1 MDYDSLYFLSS
12 QNDTVTSLY
21 KIKTCCFFS
30 KPFNFDQ
37 CIKHLEET
45 ERMKIIRNNDIN
57 EFKNNNSY
65 IYYDTFTNKS
75 PRCDVLYRKINDC
88 YFVENDK
95 YFEKFTKFYF
105 TLYSAIFPNI
115 GLKKIKLNLNEL
127 RNSSSEFNIDFQAI
141 VATAGINSSQTN
153 NFVHENSIEMNFEKN
168 KNDLQT
174 MDAINNSDD
183 VVDYIFKNIL
193 PIKHELFIPSIKSE
207 LDLIKNRTDH
217 KLSDFNKTLKVENT
231 NSKSIKLNIT
241 KNFQVGDDLGL
252 LASYSNDNHISHD
265 VNFELYFYDL
275 TIPSPEKKVS
285 QEISNN
291 NSNINFYI
299 SVDPQFK
306 GPWPTKCT
314 EKEVRNNVTTF
325 GKAEEIAKELILK
338 DPKNSIIEIVE
349 NLSFPRWTY
358 IVKRFVI
365 GENTSDI
372 HVGNGRRYVAFD
384 ADNFRDREHIF
395 NRLKK
400 EGYYKNY

>member
-1 MDYDSLYFLSS
+1 MEYDSLYFLSS
-12 QNDTVTSLY
+12 QNDSITSLY
-21 KIKTCCFFS
+21 RIKTCCFFS
-30 KPFNFDQ
+30 KPFNFDE

-45 ERMKIIRNNDIN
+45 ERMKIIRNNDIEN
-57 EFKNNNSY
+57 FKNTNSF
-65 IYYDTFTNKS
+65 IYYDNFTNKT
-75 PRCDVLYRKINDC
+75 PTCDVLYRKINDC
-88 YFVENDK
+88 YFVENGK

-168 KNDLQT
+168 KNDLQI
-174 MDAINNSDD
+174 MDAINKSDD

-231 NSKSIKLNIT
+231 NSRNIKLNIT
-241 KNFQVGDDLGL
+241 KNFQVGEDLGL
-252 LASYSNDNHISHD
+252 LAGYSNENHISHD

-275 TIPSPEKKVS
+275 TEPI
-285 QEISNN
+285 QG
-291 NSNINFYI
+291 INFYI
-299 SVDPQFK
+299 SIDPQIK
-306 GPWPTKCT
+306 GPWPIGCT
-314 EKEVRNNVTTF
+314 EKEVRNNINTF
-325 GKAEEIAKELILK
+325 EKAEEIAKELISK
-338 DPKNSIIEIVE
+338 DPKTSIIEIVE

-358 IVKRFVI
+358 IVKRFAI
-365 GENTSDI
+365 GENISDI

-384 ADNFRDREHIF
+384 ADNFRDKEHIF

>member
-1 MDYDSLYFLSS
+1 M
-12 QNDTVTSLY
+12 
-21 KIKTCCFFS
+21 
-30 KPFNFDQ
+30 
-37 CIKHLEET
+37 
-45 ERMKIIRNNDIN
+45 
-57 EFKNNNSY
+57 
-65 IYYDTFTNKS
+65 
-75 PRCDVLYRKINDC
+75 
-88 YFVENDK
+88 
-95 YFEKFTKFYF
+95 
-105 TLYSAIFPNI
+105 
-115 GLKKIKLNLNEL
+115 KKIKLNLNEL

-252 LASYSNDNHISHD
+252 LASYSNENHISHD

-285 QEISNN
+285 QEINN
-291 NSNINFYI
+291 NNTNLNFYI

-395 NRLKK
+395 NRLKRRVIIK
-400 EGYYKNY
+400 IIKKNINYCNETYKIKYWNICI